1 MTIPPPRV
9 PAPPPA
15 PAPAHD
21 GTGPS
26 SAPRRGR
33 LRTALPWA
41 LAVVFVGAAWGL
53 TQAQQPEDAP
63 YDSFITTAK
72 VGEQAVTRNLAV
84 TVTEVRAARSVSD
97 GARWHAEGTWLVV
110 DLDAAAVQDQFAAL
124 LATSNLRLGERTY
137 SATERGE
144 TAKGMPLVTGVPRHG
159 SIAFEL
165 PEGALKGPAT
175 LVFASEYVTS
185 ADGVIEITVDLD
197 DVAVQNE
204 VVLDPIG
211 WAR

>member
-1 MTIPPPRV
+1 
-9 PAPPPA
+9 
-15 PAPAHD
+15 
-21 GTGPS
+21 
-26 SAPRRGR
+26 
-33 LRTALPWA
+33 
-41 LAVVFVGAAWGL
+41 
-53 TQAQQPEDAP
+53 
-63 YDSFITTAK
+63 
-72 VGEQAVTRNLAV
+72 
-84 TVTEVRAARSVSD
+84 
-97 GARWHAEGTWLVV
+97 
-110 DLDAAAVQDQFAAL
+110 
-124 LATSNLRLGERTY
+124 
-137 SATERGE
+137 
-144 TAKGMPLVTGVPRHG
+144 MPLVTGVPRHG

>member
-1 MTIPPPRV
+1 MTIPPPL
-9 PAPPPA
+9 PPPA
-15 PAPAHD
+15 PV
-21 GTGPS
+21 PS
-26 SAPRRGR
+26 SADASPSSAARRGR
-33 LRTALPWA
+33 LRRAMPWA
-41 LAVVFVGAAWGL
+41 LAVVFVFAAWGL
-53 TQAQQPEDAP
+53 TQVQQPEDAP

-72 VGEQAVTRNLAV
+72 VGERGVARNLAV

-97 GARWHAEGTWLVV
+97 GARWHADGTWLVV

-124 LATSNLRLGERTY
+124 LSTSNLRLGGRTY

-144 TAKGMPLVTGVPRHG
+144 SARGMPLVTGVPRHG

-165 PEGALKGPAT
+165 PEGALKGTAT
-175 LVFASEYVTS
+175 LVFAGEYDTS
-185 ADGVIEITVDLD
+185 ADGVIEVAIDLD